1 MSSSALSGYLSEGNP
16 DNGSSQNCLPYDCL
30 QEGWAFLRFVA
41 HLDGADEDLAVDAVV
56 DGDGVAPV
64 EEVDVRVVAVLD
76 LELLTADRSRLSS
89 SLAVN

>member
-1 MSSSALSGYLSEGNP
+1 MTKEAGKI
-16 DNGSSQNCLPYDCL
+16 
-30 QEGWAFLRFVA
+30 FFK

-56 DGDGVAPV
+56 DSDGVAPV

-89 SLAVN
+89 SLAVNQPGGSLCSHFLSDPGSINAWPCE

>member
-1 MSSSALSGYLSEGNP
+1 M
-16 DNGSSQNCLPYDCL
+16 
-30 QEGWAFLRFVA
+30 QEGWAILRFVA
-41 HLDGADEDLAVDAVV
+41 HLDRADEDLAVDAVV
-56 DGDGVAPV
+56 DSDGVAPV

>member
-1 MSSSALSGYLSEGNP
+1 MMKLAKYSSHY
-16 DNGSSQNCLPYDCL
+16 
-30 QEGWAFLRFVA
+30 
-41 HLDGADEDLAVDAVV
+41 LDGADEDLAVDAVV
-56 DGDGVAPV
+56 HGDGVAPV

>member
-1 MSSSALSGYLSEGNP
+1 M
-16 DNGSSQNCLPYDCL
+16 
-30 QEGWAFLRFVA
+30 QEGWAILRFVA
-41 HLDGADEDLAVDAVV
+41 HLDRADEDLAVDAVV

>member
-1 MSSSALSGYLSEGNP
+1 M
-16 DNGSSQNCLPYDCL
+16 
-30 QEGWAFLRFVA
+30 QEGWPILRFVA

-64 EEVDVRVVAVLD
+64 EEVDMRVVAVLD

>member
-1 MSSSALSGYLSEGNP
+1 MPTLGLFASRVGNSET
-16 DNGSSQNCLPYDCL
+16 
-30 QEGWAFLRFVA
+30 VA
-41 HLDGADEDLAVDAVV
+41 HLDGTDKDFAVDAVV

-64 EEVDVRVVAVLD
+64 EEVDMRVVAVLD

>member
-1 MSSSALSGYLSEGNP
+1 MVHLKTTYLRIAWIARVGNSEI
-16 DNGSSQNCLPYDCL
+16 
-30 QEGWAFLRFVA
+30 FA
-41 HLDGADEDLAVDAVV
+41 HLDGADKDFAVDAVV

-64 EEVDVRVVAVLD
+64 EEVDMRVVAVLD